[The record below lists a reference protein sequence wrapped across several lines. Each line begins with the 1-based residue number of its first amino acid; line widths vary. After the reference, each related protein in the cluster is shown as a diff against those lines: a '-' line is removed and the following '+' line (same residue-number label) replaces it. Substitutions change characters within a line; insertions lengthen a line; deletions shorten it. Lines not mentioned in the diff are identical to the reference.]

1 MPYMPPRL
9 FSPQSETGISLVEM
23 MVALTLM
30 SLAVIGAVGFMAA
43 NNASFSQ
50 NTMERKLMLV
60 AQSMLDDIG
69 MRYAAGQNYSALAGL
84 GVANWADLLI
94 DNGLQLQDAVLTIS
108 DISGLSDYRILSAPE
123 AGRLHII
130 GGTDLPNAGDIFLLA
145 GQDIHCVVQN
155 AIDRGGYK
163 RIDYG
168 TTCAL
173 HVLATNGAGLRFAGL
188 SVSLTLTGE
197 NGTSLT
203 QARNLFTNW

>member
-1 MPYMPPRL
+1 MPCLSPRA
-9 FSPQSETGISLVEM
+9 FSPQSETGISLAEM
-23 MVALTLM
+23 MVALALM
-30 SLAVIGAVGFMAA
+30 SLAVIGTVGLMAA

-50 NTMERKLMLV
+50 NTIERKLMLV

-69 MRYAAGQNYSALAGL
+69 MRYAAGQNYTALASL

-94 DNGLQLQDAVLTIS
+94 DNGLPLQNAVLTIT
-108 DISGLSDYRILSAPE
+108 DISDLSDYRILSAPA

-130 GGTDLPNAGDIFLLA
+130 DGTGLPNAGDIFLLD

-155 AIDRGGYK
+155 AIDEGAYK

-168 TTCAL
+168 TTCPL
-173 HVLATNGAGLRFAGL
+173 HALATNGAGLRF
-188 SVSLTLTGE
+188 SEIRVSLTLTGA

>member
-1 MPYMPPRL
+1 MPPRS
-9 FSPQSETGISLVEM
+9 FSLRSETGISLVEM
-23 MVALTLM
+23 MVALALM

-108 DISGLSDYRILSAPE
+108 DISGLSDYRVLSAPE

-168 TTCAL
+168 TTCPL
-173 HVLATNGAGLRFAGL
+173 HALATNGAGLRFAEIR
-188 SVSLTLTGE
+188 VSLTLTGE